1 MPPTASKRGAASVEL
16 ASAMRKLPI
25 WLVVEPN
32 PSEKC
37 ESQIG
42 KLWIIILKVKWLKM
56 GIW

>member
-16 ASAMRKLPI
+16 ASAAENPSGWWYI
-25 WLVVEPN
+25 N
-32 PSEKC
+32 PSEKY

-42 KLWIIILKVKWLKM
+42 KLWMIILKVTWLKM